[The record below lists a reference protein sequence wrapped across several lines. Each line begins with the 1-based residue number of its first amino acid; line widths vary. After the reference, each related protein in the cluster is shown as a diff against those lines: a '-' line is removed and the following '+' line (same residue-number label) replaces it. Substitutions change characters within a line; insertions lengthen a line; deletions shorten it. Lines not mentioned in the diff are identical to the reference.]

1 MKIAVMSDIHGN
13 YIALQRCLAHALEQN
28 VDAYI
33 FLGDYLGEFPYPQR
47 TLEILYELKQN
58 ASCIFIRGNKE
69 DYWLN
74 RRKDQNCDWKNG
86 NRSVMAMIYNYN
98 SLNAKDLD
106 FFETL
111 PISQSI
117 RFAGMEPVLACHGTP
132 FENQKALRSEDL
144 FVQKCEERYI
154 ICGHTH
160 MQGFVPDG
168 KKKIINAGAVGV
180 PLKSPKKTQY
190 MILTS
195 DGSDWKP
202 EFLSLEYDVDT
213 VIKEIH
219 ESGLW
224 DASPYWCRITEHLLY
239 TGELPHGT
247 VLNHVMKL
255 NDYQDPWYNIADSYW
270 EKALDELGIR

>member
-1 MKIAVMSDIHGN
+1 MQNTLYNGTDFIPFTIPKFLAEIRIAYTGSYFSI
-13 YIALQRCLAHALEQN
+13 
-28 VDAYI
+28 
-33 FLGDYLGEFPYPQR
+33 
-47 TLEILYELKQN
+47 
-58 ASCIFIRGNKE
+58 
-69 DYWLN
+69 
-74 RRKDQNCDWKNG
+74 
-86 NRSVMAMIYNYN
+86 YN

-132 FENQKALRSEDL
+132 FENQKALLSEEL

-160 MQGFVPDG
+160 MQGFVSDG
-168 KKKIINAGAVGV
+168 KKRIINAGAVGV

-195 DGSDWKP
+195 DGKDWKP

-224 DASPYWCRITEHLLY
+224 DASPYWCRITEHLLD

>member
-74 RRKDQNCDWKNG
+74 RRKDQNCDWKSG

-132 FENQKALRSEDL
+132 FENQKALLSEEKPEEL
-144 FVQKCEERYI
+144 LERLQKYLDRTERE
-154 ICGHTH
+154 G
-160 MQGFVPDG
+160 
-168 KKKIINAGAVGV
+168 
-180 PLKSPKKTQY
+180 
-190 MILTS
+190 MILT
-195 DGSDWKP
+195 GKR
-202 EFLSLEYDVDT
+202 
-213 VIKEIH
+213 
-219 ESGLW
+219 ES
-224 DASPYWCRITEHLLY
+224 
-239 TGELPHGT
+239 
-247 VLNHVMKL
+247 
-255 NDYQDPWYNIADSYW
+255 
-270 EKALDELGIR
+270 

>member
-74 RRKDQNCDWKNG
+74 RRKDQNCDWKSG

-106 FFETL
+106 FL
-111 PISQSI
+111 KRCRS
-117 RFAGMEPVLACHGTP
+117 A
-132 FENQKALRSEDL
+132 KA
-144 FVQKCEERYI
+144 
-154 ICGHTH
+154 
-160 MQGFVPDG
+160 
-168 KKKIINAGAVGV
+168 
-180 PLKSPKKTQY
+180 
-190 MILTS
+190 
-195 DGSDWKP
+195 
-202 EFLSLEYDVDT
+202 
-213 VIKEIH
+213 
-219 ESGLW
+219 SGLPGW
-224 DASPYWCRITEHLLY
+224 NRFWLVMERLLRIRKRCFRRNYSFKNAKNAISYADIPICRDSFL
-239 TGELPHGT
+239 TG
-247 VLNHVMKL
+247 KRK
-255 NDYQDPWYNIADSYW
+255 S
-270 EKALDELGIR
+270 

>member
-33 FLGDYLGEFPYPQR
+33 FWGDYLGEFPYPQR

-74 RRKDQNCDWKNG
+74 RRKDQNCDWKSG

-132 FENQKALRSEDL
+132 FENQKALLSEEL
-144 FVQKCEERYI
+144 FVQNAKNAISYADI
-154 ICGHTH
+154 PICKDSFLT
-160 MQGFVPDG
+160 G
-168 KKKIINAGAVGV
+168 KR
-180 PLKSPKKTQY
+180 
-190 MILTS
+190 
-195 DGSDWKP
+195 
-202 EFLSLEYDVDT
+202 
-213 VIKEIH
+213 
-219 ESGLW
+219 ES
-224 DASPYWCRITEHLLY
+224 
-239 TGELPHGT
+239 
-247 VLNHVMKL
+247 
-255 NDYQDPWYNIADSYW
+255 
-270 EKALDELGIR
+270 

>member
-74 RRKDQNCDWKNG
+74 RRKDQNCDWKSG

-106 FFETL
+106 FFETFYFQISAWTCDCCLQHHLYPALQL
-111 PISQSI
+111 PGAQTGSQLSYRTYSI
-117 RFAGMEPVLACHGTP
+117 
-132 FENQKALRSEDL
+132 
-144 FVQKCEERYI
+144 
-154 ICGHTH
+154 
-160 MQGFVPDG
+160 
-168 KKKIINAGAVGV
+168 
-180 PLKSPKKTQY
+180 
-190 MILTS
+190 
-195 DGSDWKP
+195 
-202 EFLSLEYDVDT
+202 
-213 VIKEIH
+213 
-219 ESGLW
+219 
-224 DASPYWCRITEHLLY
+224 
-239 TGELPHGT
+239 
-247 VLNHVMKL
+247 
-255 NDYQDPWYNIADSYW
+255 
-270 EKALDELGIR
+270 

>member
-1 MKIAVMSDIHGN
+1 MENGHENSSNVRYTWKLYRLA
-13 YIALQRCLAHALEQN
+13 ALSGACVGAECGCL
-28 VDAYI
+28 YFF
-33 FLGDYLGEFPYPQR
+33 FLFYLGEFLPYPQR

-74 RRKDQNCDWKNG
+74 RRKDQNCDWKSG

-132 FENQKALRSEDL
+132 FENQKALLSEEL

-154 ICGHTH
+154 ICVHTH
-160 MQGFVPDG
+160 MQGFVSDG
-168 KKKIINAGAVGV
+168 KKENHKRGSGRSSVEVPEKNTVHDIDLGRKGLEAGISF
-180 PLKSPKKTQY
+180 P
-190 MILTS
+190 
-195 DGSDWKP
+195 
-202 EFLSLEYDVDT
+202 
-213 VIKEIH
+213 
-219 ESGLW
+219 
-224 DASPYWCRITEHLLY
+224 
-239 TGELPHGT
+239 
-247 VLNHVMKL
+247 
-255 NDYQDPWYNIADSYW
+255 
-270 EKALDELGIR
+270 GI